1 LARGPAS
8 NNGSRSGWSDVPRPH
23 REEPACRTAAAAAD
37 AAPAPKGK
45 KKLIII
51 IAAAVLLLGGG
62 GGAALMLMK
71 KKPVD
76 EEGGEEAAQVEGH
89 AKPKAAAAKHDPKH
103 PPVFAPLDPFTV
115 NLADRETERYAQV
128 ALTLELDDPKTAT
141 VKAFMPAIRNNILM
155 VLAHKTSAQ
164 ILGAEGKTKLARRAS
179 APRRARSASRSTSP
193 GRGRGSRRRRAE
205 EEEKEEEGRRRA
217 ADRGRALLQLHRP
230 VTPSAG
236 AA

>member
-1 LARGPAS
+1 MS
-8 NNGSRSGWSDVPRPH
+8 
-23 REEPACRTAAAAAD
+23 TAAAPAD

-76 EEGGEEAAQVEGH
+76 EEGGEEAAQVEH

-103 PPVFAPLDPFTV
+103 PPVFAPLEPFTV
-115 NLADRETERYAQV
+115 NLADKETERYAQV
-128 ALTLELDDPKTAT
+128 ALTLELDDPKTAET

-155 VLAHKTSAQ
+155 VLAHKSSAQ
-164 ILGAEGKTKLARRAS
+164 ILGAEGKTKLSGELQRATARAIGIEVDEPEEDEEADVD
-179 APRRARSASRSTSP
+179 AP
-193 GRGRGSRRRRAE
+193 
-205 EEEKEEEGRRRA
+205 KKKKKKKK
-217 ADRGRALLQLHRP
+217 ADVALPIVAVHFSNFHRP